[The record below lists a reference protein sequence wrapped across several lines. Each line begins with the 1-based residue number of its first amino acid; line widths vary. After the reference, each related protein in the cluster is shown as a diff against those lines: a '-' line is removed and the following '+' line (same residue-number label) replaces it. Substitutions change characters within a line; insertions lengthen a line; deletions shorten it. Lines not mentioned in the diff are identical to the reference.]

1 MKWCQILTLSWYKI
15 GSVLGG
21 LFFMTLGVLLII
33 PLPLDGEW
41 TWESSVGSPLLGFL
55 VGIPVFILGL
65 WTLTF
70 GLRSGSDK
78 SLTGSVPLIDEW
90 IGEQGNEE
98 EERAE
103 SQRLLLTDEKL
114 LKLVAARGQPGLNR
128 LAVTN
133 KRVVVYYHGN
143 VQNAIS
149 YEYGEVD
156 KVKGRRNV
164 ALRHLGEITVSAKG
178 STVSLKNVG
187 IEYVNQV
194 VTLVSKMK
202 R

>member
-1 MKWCQILTLSWYKI
+1 
-15 GSVLGG
+15 
-21 LFFMTLGVLLII
+21 MTLGVLLII

-70 GLRSGSDK
+70 GLRSGSEK

-114 LKLVAARGQPGLNR
+114 EVSGRAWAAWSKSSCGHQQTCGSILSRQCS
-128 LAVTN
+128 
-133 KRVVVYYHGN
+133 KRDFVR
-143 VQNAIS
+143 IWRS
-149 YEYGEVD
+149 
-156 KVKGRRNV
+156 R
-164 ALRHLGEITVSAKG
+164 
-178 STVSLKNVG
+178 
-187 IEYVNQV
+187 
-194 VTLVSKMK
+194 
-202 R
+202 